1 VFVACHRRDDD
12 ARGDV
17 QRISMARTI
26 SVRVCRRT
34 GSFIFNGSCSLMN
47 VCSVTSSS
55 RTDTSIVRNVRVID
69 TIDSNDDQVHVPSRM
84 IVFDTLSHVSTVPID
99 VATHVDETF
108 ERR

>member
-1 VFVACHRRDDD
+1 
-12 ARGDV
+12 
-17 QRISMARTI
+17 
-26 SVRVCRRT
+26 
-34 GSFIFNGSCSLMN
+34 MN

-69 TIDSNDDQVHVPSRM
+69 TIDSNNNDDQVHVPSRM